1 MPSRPFTRRWLRIH
15 ACARE
20 IELDKIVAIVKQLSS
35 ETVPEGDKV
44 MTAETLQA
52 SQLERLAGRAW
63 PGAPAL
69 LHRGGVVQ
77 GGYPAGAVGPDQ
89 PAHPG
94 VRRGGPPARPAGRG
108 PAPGRRGARRPGA
121 RPPAAACRPGPDA
134 SGASP
139 GRRDHL
145 APPPQRARSPPP
157 PPPPPPP

>member
-52 SQLERLAGRAW
+52 SQLERLAGRGW

-94 VRRGGPPARPAGRG
+94 VRRGGPPARPAGRD
-108 PAPGRRGARRPGA
+108 PARGRRGPGDQVTAVMPPHVGLAVTLPVPAR
-121 RPPAAACRPGPDA
+121 AAET
-134 SGASP
+134 S
-139 GRRDHL
+139 
-145 APPPQRARSPPP
+145 
-157 PPPPPPP
+157 